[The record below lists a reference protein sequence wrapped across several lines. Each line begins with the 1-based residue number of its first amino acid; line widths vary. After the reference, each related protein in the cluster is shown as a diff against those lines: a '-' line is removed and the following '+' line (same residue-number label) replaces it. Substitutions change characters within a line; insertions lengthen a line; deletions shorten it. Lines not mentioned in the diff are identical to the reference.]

1 MLIQSKMEDYLFRSP
16 EGAIKKSKEI
26 GFDGEIHE
34 STLADGTKLYSPAKT
49 EKEFITW
56 YRKNDPDAEQEFSAL
71 QYGKPKKNDPRKTPA
86 KPSERRKGSKK
97 NKPDS
102 ASKPNNSIKIS
113 KETESRLRKMMQEH
127 NAKVAKKGKGSKASM
142 GRLKSVYRRGAGA
155 FSRSHA
161 PNMSRG
167 GWGIARVKAFLYLLR
182 NGRPSNPNY
191 KQDNDLLPK
200 SHPRASFD
208 EDYEDWDGFEFEGA
222 EYQGRK
228 VKLNKPFR
236 TPNEKKKFAVYV
248 KNPAGKV
255 IIVRFGD
262 PNMEIKR
269 DDPKRRKAFR
279 DRHNC
284 AEKKDKTT
292 AGYWSCYQWRSGSKV
307 ESSQDFNKTD
317 DVVVEG
323 MGDCGQKAEDCGCGC
338 THTHQAEELPKPN
351 DTESHDEFMSRCT
364 EMGFDSQECMDAHKG
379 HEFKEEVEGYG
390 GGGYS
395 NSCRTG
401 YKMEGG
407 KCVKATFQLD
417 VDITV
422 NDMVVQADTGEY
434 IVSISGIA
442 FHEGINKNGW
452 EITRAGADLAVSQ
465 MVGADLTL
473 NHPTSENGRFKR
485 NMNGGV
491 EEAVVGFVT
500 EASVVDKF
508 GGAWEVRFKAEVH
521 RKELFEALES
531 GLWLRQGYGVS
542 IGGSGIPDD
551 MVEAE
556 DGRMI
561 MKFETDFEFDHL
573 AIVHKP
579 AYNGAKI
586 ESVERVKIAESA
598 EVFNSHPHSLPTIAT
613 ERNPMSEEIIANE
626 ISEEEVVETPVAEEI
641 ITPDY
646 SAEIEALKASLA
658 EKEEELNAIKAAEEA
673 KAEEVRLSL
682 VKKASEMG
690 IAGIDA
696 LPSETLESIIASF
709 EAKTPVAEEVVEMT
723 PVASNVEASE
733 APTPVST
740 EVVAN
745 YLNKKKLN
753 TPVDIYAKAWN
764 AWAKAWNQ
772 TLSAAEMEKQG
783 AKTFEQ
789 LKEQNMI

>member
-1 MLIQSKMEDYLFRSP
+1 
-16 EGAIKKSKEI
+16 
-26 GFDGEIHE
+26 
-34 STLADGTKLYSPAKT
+34 
-49 EKEFITW
+49 
-56 YRKNDPDAEQEFSAL
+56 
-71 QYGKPKKNDPRKTPA
+71 
-86 KPSERRKGSKK
+86 
-97 NKPDS
+97 
-102 ASKPNNSIKIS
+102 
-113 KETESRLRKMMQEH
+113 
-127 NAKVAKKGKGSKASM
+127 
-142 GRLKSVYRRGAGA
+142 
-155 FSRSHA
+155 
-161 PNMSRG
+161 
-167 GWGIARVKAFLYLLR
+167 
-182 NGRPSNPNY
+182 
-191 KQDNDLLPK
+191 
-200 SHPRASFD
+200 
-208 EDYEDWDGFEFEGA
+208 
-222 EYQGRK
+222 
-228 VKLNKPFR
+228 
-236 TPNEKKKFAVYV
+236 
-248 KNPAGKV
+248 
-255 IIVRFGD
+255 
-262 PNMEIKR
+262 
-269 DDPKRRKAFR
+269 
-279 DRHNC
+279 
-284 AEKKDKTT
+284 
-292 AGYWSCYQWRSGSKV
+292 
-307 ESSQDFNKTD
+307 
-317 DVVVEG
+317 
-323 MGDCGQKAEDCGCGC
+323 
-338 THTHQAEELPKPN
+338 
-351 DTESHDEFMSRCT
+351 
-364 EMGFDSQECMDAHKG
+364 MGFDSQECMDAHKG
-379 HEFKEEVEGYG
+379 HDFKEDVEGYGGGG

-442 FHEGINKNGW
+442 FHQGINKNGW

-586 ESVERVKIAESA
+586 ESVERVKLAESA

-613 ERNPMSEEIIANE
+613 ERNPMSEEIVASEE